1 MENTPTVD
9 EVVVPKKNILF
20 EVTTVS
26 KALAAVL
33 FIILPFVGFW
43 IGYTYNNTGV
53 TENNVPPTEKSAV
66 TNTETATIPAKLVR
80 LEKDSIKSTEVSVK
94 PLGEYIQKMELDP
107 AIVKDVRAKE
117 NQDKISAGEWY
128 EVANGYI
135 SGETLNGA
143 LEIDPIKL
151 GAESM
156 EYLGTFGPGYFQVVK
171 REPLQALTLRHIYG
185 DGSYA
190 VHSTL
195 DGFMGAN
202 DIKDFSTL
210 YSSDGVDF
218 SLINGNQTLIREG
231 ESWVSVPTL
240 NDKDIK
246 FITPELNERMYD
258 VFYFTDG
265 KDLYGM
271 YGNRPYEGCCTIM
284 TENMF
289 TVVGADLASFE
300 IIDKATA
307 RDKNNVYTST
317 MSEKGRVELSISAR

>member
-1 MENTPTVD
+1 MENTPVVD

-26 KALAAVL
+26 KVLAAIL
-33 FIILPFVGFW
+33 FITLPFVGFW

-53 TENNVPPTEKSAV
+53 TENNVPTTEKPAV
-66 TNTETATIPAKLVR
+66 ANTETGTIPAKIVQ
-80 LEKDSIKSTEVSVK
+80 LEKVGIKSTEVSIK

-117 NQDKISAGEWY
+117 NQDKISAGGWY
-128 EVANGYI
+128 EVANAYI
-135 SGETLNGA
+135 SEETFNSA
-143 LEIDPIKL
+143 LDIDPIKL
-151 GAESM
+151 RSEYM
-156 EYLGTFGPGYFQVVK
+156 EYLGSFGPGYYQVIK
-171 REPLQALTLRHIYG
+171 REPVQALTLRHIYG
-185 DGSYA
+185 DASYV

-195 DGFMGAN
+195 DGLMGAN
-202 DIKDFSTL
+202 EITDFSTL
-210 YSSDGVDF
+210 YSSDGADF
-218 SLINGNQTLIREG
+218 SLINNNQTLIREG
-231 ESWVSVPTL
+231 ESWVSIPAL
-240 NDKDIK
+240 DDKDIK

-265 KDLYGM
+265 KNLYGM

-300 IIDKATA
+300 IVDKATA

-317 MSEKGRVELSISAR
+317 ISEKGGVGLSIFAR